1 VYAFL
6 RSHNAL
12 IVHFSSE
19 AKGEVIDVQRRLP
32 LDLRRVIGGKCQ
44 QVGLSCSLVKP
55 GDKFG
60 VPGANGTG
68 HVRVVLGLKR
78 TNHLLM

>member
-1 VYAFL
+1 VSTRLQVAQVYAFL

-32 LDLRRVIGGKCQ
+32 LDLRRVIGGKCK
-44 QVGLSCSLVKP
+44 QVGLSCHWSSPVINLVCP
-55 GDKFG
+55 
-60 VPGANGTG
+60 
-68 HVRVVLGLKR
+68 VRMGRV
-78 TNHLLM
+78 M